1 MIQILHEDDAMAA
14 TTGRARKEPQ
24 AADTELRLRV
34 NVIDPPKGVL
44 FQMQRG
50 RSDLVPPA
58 RQSSKALQFDFAV
71 RIGERPNG
79 DPNFL
84 GPFTQGPPE
93 ARFVYVN
100 SGTLAGQPDSCWS
113 RRAKIPLTG
122 ITWQLIE
129 AARREGAALEADVQ
143 GRGRDGSPICASIKG
158 INWQVEKR

>member
-1 MIQILHEDDAMAA
+1 MMAA

-24 AADTELRLRV
+24 ATDTELRLRL
-34 NVIDPPKGVL
+34 NVLDPPKDVR

-50 RSDLVPPA
+50 RSDLVPPV
-58 RQSSKALQFDFAV
+58 RQSRNALRFEFSV

-79 DPNFL
+79 NPNFL

-100 SGTLAGQPDSCWS
+100 SGTLAGQPESCWT

-129 AARREGAALEADVQ
+129 AARRDGAALEADMP
-143 GRGRDGSPICASIKG
+143 GRGRDGSPTCATVKG
-158 INWQVEKR
+158 VTWQVEKR

>member
-1 MIQILHEDDAMAA
+1 MAP
-14 TTGRARKEPQ
+14 TTGRARKAPQ
-24 AADTELRLRV
+24 AAETELRLRL
-34 NVIDPPKGVL
+34 NVLDPPTDVR

-58 RQSSKALQFDFAV
+58 RQSRHALRFDFAV

-93 ARFVYVN
+93 ARFVYLN
-100 SGTLAGQPDSCWS
+100 SGTLAGQADSCWT

-129 AARREGAALEADVQ
+129 AARREGAALEADMP
-143 GRGRDGSPICASIKG
+143 GRGRDGSPICASVKV

>member
-1 MIQILHEDDAMAA
+1 MAA
-14 TTGRARKEPQ
+14 STARGRKGPGAV
-24 AADTELRLRV
+24 DTELRLRV
-34 NVIDPPKGVL
+34 NVIDPPKDVR

-58 RQSSKALQFDFAV
+58 RQSPTALQFEFVV

-100 SGTLAGQPDSCWS
+100 SGTLAGQPESCWS

-129 AARREGAALEADVQ
+129 AARRKAATLEANMP
-143 GRGRDGSPICASIKG
+143 GRGRDGSPTCATVKG
-158 INWQVEKR
+158 ITWQVER